1 MIYKQQK
8 YQALSD
14 GLLKRPITIRHF
26 LYFGWIIN
34 SLLFFTLPVDFRG
47 QTSAPAKTAAGNHH
61 LFKIPI
67 VVSDRDGRRIPGL
80 KKEDFAVFQD
90 EIKQN
95 ITTFASEDEP
105 ISIALL
111 IDTSGSTQTS
121 LDKIKVAAQEFIELL
136 NPEDRCLIA
145 TFDSQVKILTS
156 FATDKQSIKNSLNQ
170 IRTDETEGTVMFN
183 AVNQILQNPFFEGS
197 GRKAIILL
205 SDGRD
210 LGSSVSRTELL
221 NELQESD
228 LSIYAI
234 FYQNSFGPN
243 QPLIIS
249 NGVVTSGKEPEKPIN
264 QKRPKIRK
272 KGYTIL
278 IPLPAD
284 TYNKE
289 EIKLLD
295 QANTTEAFA
304 SLKKMTDLT
313 AGRLYQS
320 DTAKLSNV
328 FKQIAG
334 ELRQVYLLGF
344 EVRSMETDVH
354 NLLVKVG
361 RPGVVVNTRHRT
373 VSK

>member
-1 MIYKQQK
+1 MKNNQRK
-8 YQALSD
+8 YRALSD
-14 GLLKRPITIRHF
+14 SFWQRPIIIRHY
-26 LYFGWIIN
+26 LYFSWLIIF
-34 SLLFFTLPVDFRG
+34 LMFFTLPVDFRG
-47 QTSAPAKTAAGNHH
+47 QTSAPAKTVAGNNR
-61 LFKIPI
+61 LLKIPI
-67 VVSDRDGRRIPGL
+67 IVSDRDGRRIPGL
-80 KKEDFAVFQD
+80 KKEDFTVFQD

-95 ITTFASEDEP
+95 IITFASEDDP

-121 LDKIKVAAQEFIELL
+121 LDKIKVAAQEFIGLL
-136 NPEDRCLIA
+136 KPEDRCLIA

-156 FATDKQSIKNSLNQ
+156 LTTDKQSIKNSLNKIQ
-170 IRTDETEGTVMFN
+170 TDEVEGTVMFN
-183 AVNQILQNPFFEGS
+183 AINQMLKNSFFDGA

-210 LGSSVSRTELL
+210 LGSNVSRAELL

-234 FYQNSFGPN
+234 FYQNSIGLNKPF
-243 QPLIIS
+243 IIPD
-249 NGVVTSGKEPEKPIN
+249 GVVAQVKEPEKPRN

-278 IPLPAD
+278 IPLPGD

-295 QANTTEAFA
+295 QVITTEAFA

-320 DTAKLSNV
+320 DTEKLSMI

-334 ELRQVYLLGF
+334 DLRQLYLLGF
-344 EVRSMETDVH
+344 EVRSMKTDIP